1 MPFDEAFYIKT
12 NANGNNEI
20 LKTEFIQGGKS
31 GRLKPVVET
40 RVIDNGK
47 NIIIKVPPLLPGRS
61 YDFLISKKL
70 NGSKLTAFTDVV
82 FTTLAGMSA
91 ANEYDALSTSINSNY
106 SKAGPGT
113 YELPDYTTQIRPFV
127 FTDIRPL
134 VQTFITAL
142 TGQAVAGVI
151 DVAAEEANT
160 ITADLTFANRD
171 AQLTTFLGLINTC
184 DCIEKIGV
192 SKNEDFLRAA
202 RNLVGIT
209 SGNIRDIKLGKVSIA
224 FKQPTPRANTPELV
238 KRLENLKSTD
248 KIIYEMLSTI
258 EQMLLSM
265 TLTNDQRN
273 DLSPLMTSL
282 NTYRSNLTGVIS
294 AHTALAQSIKDNGN
308 STTLNNIW
316 VNDVEWLSTTSSSN
330 KLTTRVKG
338 RITPDAG
345 IVFFGRNEFSEI
357 RPFYGIHINLRQ
369 VNKDIKLKDLDS
381 STRTL
386 LHRLSVMVG
395 VTGGGA
401 ITKEGVRKD
410 LFKNSSLMVGLGVRI
425 NHTFRF
431 SFGTVIFQEFDP
443 NPLITETNRAIVP
456 FASLSIDIEISNI
469 LGFVSKTLLN

>member
-1 MPFDEAFYIKT
+1 MPFDEVFYIKT

-20 LKTEFIQGGKS
+20 LNTQFIQKGKS
-31 GRLKPVVET
+31 GFLKPVDET
-40 RVIDNGK
+40 RIIDNGK
-47 NIIIKVPPLLPGRS
+47 SIIIKVPPLLPGRS
-61 YDFLISKKL
+61 YDFLIRKKL
-70 NGSKLTAFTDVV
+70 NGAKLTDFTTVV
-82 FTTLAGMSA
+82 FTRLAGRSA
-91 ANEYDALSTSINSNY
+91 ANEYAALSASINSNY
-106 SKAGPGT
+106 SKPGPGT
-113 YELPDYTTQIRPFV
+113 YDLPGYASHIEPYVT
-127 FTDIRPL
+127 TDIRPL
-134 VQTFITAL
+134 AQAFVQML
-142 TGQAVAGVI
+142 TGKIVVGNI
-151 DVAAEEANT
+151 DVVAEEAST
-160 ITADLTFANRD
+160 ITTDLDFVRRD
-171 AQLTTFLGLINTC
+171 DQLMTFLGLINAC

-192 SKNEDFLRAA
+192 SKSEDLLRAA
-202 RNLVGIT
+202 RNLVKIT
-209 SGNIRDIKLGKVSIA
+209 KGNIIDIKLGKVSIA
-224 FKQPTPRANTPELV
+224 FKQPTNRAASPDLV

-265 TLTNDQRN
+265 TLTDSQKD
-273 DLSPLMTSL
+273 DLNPLMTSL
-282 NTYRSNLTGVIS
+282 NIYRGNLTGVIS
-294 AHTALAQSIKDNGN
+294 AHTSLAQSIKDNGR
-308 STTLNNIW
+308 STTLNGLW

-345 IVFFGRNEFSEI
+345 IVIFGRKEFSEI

-386 LHRLSVMVG
+386 LHQLSVMVG

-410 LFKNSSLMVGLGVRI
+410 LFKNSSLMVGLGIRI

-456 FASLSIDIEISNI
+456 FASLSIDLEISNI
-469 LGFVSKTLLN
+469 LGFVSRTLLN